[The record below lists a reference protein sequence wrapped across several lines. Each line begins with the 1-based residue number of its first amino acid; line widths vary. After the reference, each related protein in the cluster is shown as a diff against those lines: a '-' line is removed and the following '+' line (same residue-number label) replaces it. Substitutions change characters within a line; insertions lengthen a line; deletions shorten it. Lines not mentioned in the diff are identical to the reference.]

1 MKPLLKVNHAWYQKE
16 HIPDADEMI
25 DSMDE
30 SASPRENFDVLQQ
43 FFAINDKQD
52 EELRGKDSEYV
63 NLDMELSSAAIVEI
77 LWSKFDAI
85 CVQRREGMSPVMIE
99 GLLYL
104 KENRHLWNADTVAKA
119 LDIIKKREMTERV
132 NKKAAM
138 LKEQE
143 EMIVS
148 AAAAITL
155 NGDAVVDMTADA
167 E

>member
-1 MKPLLKVNHAWYQKE
+1 MKPLLKVNHPWYQKE

-43 FFAINDKQD
+43 LFAINDKQD

-63 NLDMELSSAAIVEI
+63 NLNMELSSAAIVEI

-104 KENRHLWNADTVAKA
+104 KENRHLWTIDTVAEA
-119 LDIIKKREMTERV
+119 LEIIKKREMTERV

-143 EMIVS
+143 AMIIAG
-148 AAAAITL
+148 AATL
-155 NGDAVVDMTADA
+155 GLGGADTVEMTAKSD
-167 E
+167 